1 MPIGV
6 GSKDFG
12 LNFDVVNDH
21 QDVDGF
27 EIDPEHCSDRLD
39 IPDLLIHTVYS
50 PVDKAVH
57 TKN

>member
-1 MPIGV
+1 MPIRV
-6 GSKDFG
+6 ESRDFG
-12 LNFDVVNDH
+12 LNFDVAGDLW
-21 QDVDGF
+21 DVDGF

-57 TKN
+57 TRN

>member
-1 MPIGV
+1 MLIGV
-6 GSKDFG
+6 ESKDSG
-12 LNFDVVNDH
+12 LNFDVGDEH

-57 TKN
+57 TRN